1 MKRKEERE
9 RESPSFLANILQ
21 MMSALKTGEVSNSR
35 MASIVQRKREKEQRI
50 SVDRSGGG
58 L

>member
-1 MKRKEERE
+1 MCAYALTLLCV
-9 RESPSFLANILQ
+9 FLQ
-21 MMSALKTGEVSNSR
+21 MMSALKTGEIAHSR
-35 MASIVQRKREKEQRI
+35 MASIVERKREKEQKI

>member
-1 MKRKEERE
+1 MKRKEE